1 MSLKEEAQEHRK
13 RCSKCGVEKPY
24 SEYYKKGARREAKCK
39 ACLKVARANEYRRKW
54 NRPELSRCKISKVIV
69 KQVKPENLEQF
80 RREMETVEL
89 ILENLIYRVLSQ
101 KIAKVS

>member
-1 MSLKEEAQEHRK
+1 LSLKEEAQEHRK

-24 SEYYKKGARREAKCK
+24 SEYYKKGARKEAKCRG
-39 ACLKVARANEYRRKW
+39 CLKVLRANEYRRKW
-54 NRPELSRCKISKVIV
+54 NLPALSKCKITKVIV

-89 ILENLIYRVLSQ
+89 ILENLIYKVLSR